1 MVGEEWNSY
10 MAEMILVV
18 VEQREGKL
26 NRVSLETVRAAQ
38 AIAAETG
45 MEIEAA
51 VAGGGIGNIAS
62 EVAASALKKVYALDG
77 AALQPYTPDGFV
89 EALKQFIAER
99 KPKLVL
105 MPHTYQVR
113 DFAPKL
119 ATAMGRSLVSDCIG
133 FRNEGGKLLFTRSM
147 FQGKFAADVSFAV
160 DAPWFVTFQAGA
172 FRGDQVQAGSAPA
185 PVDTVQVAVD
195 SAKVRHKPEAP
206 FKEAK
211 QAVDLTQA
219 EIIVAIGRGIKEQK
233 NIELAQQ
240 LAAALGA
247 EIAAS
252 RPICD
257 SGWLPM
263 DRQIGSS
270 GQTVAPKLYLALGI
284 SGAIQHIVGMKG
296 SKAIVAINK
305 DAEAP
310 IFEIADYGIVAN
322 LFDVVPPLIEEVKK
336 AKA

>member
-1 MVGEEWNSY
+1 
-10 MAEMILVV
+10 MADTILVV
-18 VEQREGKL
+18 AEQREGKL
-26 NRVSLETVRAAQ
+26 NRVSLETITAAQ
-38 AIAAETG
+38 SIASKTG
-45 MEIEAA
+45 WTIEVAVIGANIDAVAQEIAKTKVAKVYAIEAA
-51 VAGGGIGNIAS
+51 PLEHYTAEAYVA
-62 EVAASALKKVYALDG
+62 
-77 AALQPYTPDGFV
+77 
-89 EALKQFIAER
+89 ALKQFISSKQPR
-99 KPKLVL
+99 LVL

-119 ATAMGRSLVSDCIG
+119 AASLGRTLISDSIAY
-133 FRNEGGKLLFTRSM
+133 RKDADKLIFTRQM
-147 FQGKFAADVSFAV
+147 FQGKFAADVSFSCDPPHLA
-160 DAPWFVTFQAGA
+160 TFQAGSY
-172 FRGDQVQAGSAPA
+172 RGDKVEIGGSPA
-185 PVDTVQVAVD
+185 PVERVNAQVDASAVR
-195 SAKVRHKPEAP
+195 VKPLEI

-219 EIIVAIGRGIKEQK
+219 EIIVSVGRGIKEQK
-233 NIELAQQ
+233 NIELAKA
-240 LAAALGA
+240 LADALGG

-296 SKAIVAINK
+296 ARSIIAINK

-310 IFEIADYGIVAN
+310 IFEIADYGVVGN
-322 LFDVVPPLIEEVKK
+322 LFDIVPALTEEVKK
-336 AKA
+336 AKT